1 MNWVAMTAIVTT
13 EHLEELQDAINALKA
28 KNAPQA
34 LEILQDITKTSPNC
48 PEALHLLGLCSLV
61 LGDLGRSIELINAAH
76 EIDLE
81 CRDYVDALATLKA
94 KTGALTES
102 LYFAKL
108 ATTLEH
114 HPKLPE
120 LTPASLQSYA
130 EALMTANVS
139 SLVLDA
145 QVQFAQ
151 RKFDLAVA
159 TCEKELRLKPTSIDA
174 LRLLGKSL
182 VETGDYARAETALH
196 AAEQIAPGDAQTI
209 ADLAHCLVMQ
219 GKHDDA
225 LACFDDARGHDP
237 DDIGA
242 TAQHLHDLA
251 FMADAH
257 WQTRAQ
263 VEAEFLSRV
272 EAMGIEA
279 MADNATPP
287 GGKIRIAILSQH
299 FYSCDEALVLE
310 TFLKNYNRNRFEVFC
325 LQQSIT
331 NDKTTDRFKTL
342 CDSWRPVFDLDDW
355 VLASIIAG
363 DGIQALIDLNG
374 YGPGQRRATL
384 GAKPAPVQIAWLNHL
399 DGTGKG
405 SIDLILADDAT
416 VETDRRSLL
425 DGQEVAKLESGLFAF
440 EPFGLMADVTPL
452 PALEHDTITFGAY
465 VDMGRVNPQVAR
477 MWSQLLAAIP
487 NALLVLNVSPQL
499 TAEAQAQLSAR
510 FAHFGMTKRI
520 VFLSD
525 TPDEQNTKHS
535 NFELDFL
542 AGVDVLLDAAVNSSA
557 GKIARALWMGVPVL
571 THDTGRRS
579 GLVGSSILMAAGKSE
594 WVAKDTAELIA
605 TAQALTADFNALD
618 AVRQSLR
625 DTIKDSAL
633 FQGRDFTRE
642 IETAVEM
649 ALEDKGIL

>member
-1 MNWVAMTAIVTT
+1 MNWVAMTINVTT
-13 EHLEELQDAINALKA
+13 EHLEELQGVINALKA
-28 KNAPQA
+28 KDTPRA
-34 LEILQDITKTSPNC
+34 LETLQGITKTSPHC
-48 PEALHLLGLCSLV
+48 PEALHLLGLCSLI

-76 EIDLE
+76 KIDPE

-94 KTGALTES
+94 KAGALTES

-108 ATTLEH
+108 AITLEH
-114 HPKLPE
+114 HPQLPE

-130 EALMTANVS
+130 DALMTANVS

-151 RKFDLAVA
+151 RKFDLAA
-159 TCEKELRLKPTSIDA
+159 TTCEKELRLKPTSLDA

-182 VETGDYARAETALH
+182 LETGDYARAEIALH

-209 ADLAHCLVMQ
+209 SDIAHCLVMQ

-225 LACFDDARGHDP
+225 LACFDDARDHDAG
-237 DDIGA
+237 DITA

-251 FMADAH
+251 FMGDAH

-263 VEAEFLSRV
+263 VEAQFLARA
-272 EAMGIEA
+272 EAIGIEA
-279 MADNATPP
+279 MADNATLP
-287 GGKIRIAILSQH
+287 GGKIRIAILSSH

-355 VLASIIAG
+355 VLASIVSG

-384 GAKPAPVQIAWLNHL
+384 GAKPAPLQVAWLNHL
-399 DGTGKG
+399 DGTGKHC
-405 SIDLILADDAT
+405 INLILADNAT
-416 VETDRRSLL
+416 LETDRRTLL
-425 DGQEVAKLESGLFAF
+425 DGQEIAKLESGLFAF
-440 EPFGLMADVTPL
+440 EPFGILADVTSL
-452 PALEHDTITFGAY
+452 PALEHETISFGAY
-465 VDMGRVNPQVAR
+465 VDMGRVSPQIAR
-477 MWSQLLAAIP
+477 TWSNLLAAVP
-487 NALLVLNVSPQL
+487 NALLVLNVTPQL
-499 TAEAQAQLSAR
+499 TPEAQAQLSAR
-510 FAHFGMTKRI
+510 FAHFGCTKRI
-520 VFLSD
+520 VFMSD
-525 TPDEQNTKHS
+525 TPDEPNVKHA
-535 NFELDFL
+535 NAETDFL
-542 AGVDVLLDAAVNSSA
+542 SGVDVLLDTGVNSSA
-557 GKIARALWMGVPVL
+557 GQIARSLWMGVPVL

-579 GLVGSSILMAAGKSE
+579 GQVGASVLMAAGKGE

-605 TAQALTADFNALD
+605 AAQALTADFSALD

-625 DTIKDSAL
+625 DAIKDSAL
-633 FQGRDFTRE
+633 FQGRVFARE
-642 IETAVEM
+642 IETAIEM